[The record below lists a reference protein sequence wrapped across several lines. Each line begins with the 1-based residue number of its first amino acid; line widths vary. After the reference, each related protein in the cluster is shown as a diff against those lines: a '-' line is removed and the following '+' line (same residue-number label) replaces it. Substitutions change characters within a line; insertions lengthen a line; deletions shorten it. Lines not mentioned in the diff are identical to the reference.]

1 MTKLN
6 IRRLAHL
13 GIGGRLFL
21 AFVLICAIT
30 ILVSVLSA
38 QTFLNLRDKLQLLQQ
53 QDIPGLEA
61 AARLND
67 KSRLIVATAPLLVT
81 AESNIKRQQAMTQLS
96 AAITSMDLLM
106 RHLADYDHYFR
117 ELMAQI
123 SNSVNLLY
131 QSVER
136 REQLQAQL
144 QAQSRQI
151 FPLFNQVILGIKQS
165 KWHNNTDKIATL
177 NKLHYFAGLVEKVAN
192 DTSFNQLD
200 YTFLR
205 LEQVQSQIQLHLIN
219 APVYFATS
227 DLHAQLTRLLLI
239 GHRSGDLFKLQNQQ
253 LDSRYQQSY
262 LLQNSLDHIRQL
274 AAQVNHYTQETNQRI
289 NNSLMREIAS
299 INRNMQSSLILS
311 LVSLL
316 VALAISW
323 FYVRRNV
330 LQRILEL
337 QQNMRS
343 IASAKL
349 DTDIRIIGNDE
360 VSAMARDLKHFQ
372 NTAIEVERSN
382 KQLAAEIKER
392 VQTEKQ
398 LKATQDELIQAA
410 KLAALGQLS
419 VGITHEISQPL
430 TAITSHLHI
439 AGLRLAK
446 GQLQDVE
453 HSHTKIASLLQKTA
467 LIIRH
472 IKSFTH
478 RAGTELVAV
487 NIDQVICEALE
498 LMHSRLRDRH
508 CQLNY
513 LVCSRTPLVLAETIR
528 LEQVLVNLLS
538 NAIDATSECENP
550 EISINITYEQDKLYL
565 QVSDNGVGIAPEQLK
580 SVFDPF
586 YTYKESGDGLGLGLS
601 ISDSIIQ
608 GFGGRIRVASS
619 LGSGSCFTVIL
630 KIVEGV

>member
-1 MTKLN
+1 MMRIKL
-6 IRRLAHL
+6 RWLLHL

-21 AFVLICAIT
+21 AFVLISSIT

-38 QTFLNLRDKLQLLQQ
+38 QTFLDLRDKLQLLQQ

-61 AARLND
+61 AAKLND

-81 AESNIKRQQAMTQLS
+81 TESNLKRQQVMSELS
-96 AAITSMDLLM
+96 AAIVSMDFLM
-106 RHLADYDHYFR
+106 RDLADYDHYFR
-117 ELMAQI
+117 ELIAQI

-131 QSVER
+131 QSVQQ
-136 REQLQAQL
+136 REQLQRQL
-144 QAQSRQI
+144 QLQSRLI
-151 FPLFNQVILGIKQS
+151 FPLFNRVTAGIAQS
-165 KWHNNTDKIATL
+165 QWLHETDKTAVL
-177 NKLHYFAGLVEKVAN
+177 HKLHYFAGLVEKVAN

-205 LEQVQSQIQLHLIN
+205 LEEMQSQIQFHLLKAPKSFLQSELH
-219 APVYFATS
+219 S
-227 DLHAQLTRLLLI
+227 QLSQLLLI
-239 GHRSGDLFKLQNQQ
+239 GNRSGELFVLQNQQ
-253 LDSRYQQSY
+253 LDFRYQQSY
-262 LLQNSLDHIRQL
+262 LLQNSLDHIGQL
-274 AAQVNHYTQETNQRI
+274 AAQVNLYTASTNQRLD
-289 NNSLMREIAS
+289 NSILREIAS

-311 LVSLL
+311 LASFLAA
-316 VALAISW
+316 VAVSW

-330 LQRILEL
+330 LQRISAL

-360 VSAMARDLKHFQ
+360 VSSMARDLKHFQ
-372 NTAIEVERSN
+372 DTAIEVERSN
-382 KQLAAEIKER
+382 RLLAAEIEER
-392 VQTEKQ
+392 VQAEKQ

-439 AGLRLAK
+439 AGLRLDK
-446 GQLQDVE
+446 GQLQDVK
-453 HSHTKIASLLQKTA
+453 HSHAKMTSLLKKTA

-478 RAGTELVAV
+478 RAGTELVA
-487 NIDQVICEALE
+487 IDIDRVISEALE
-498 LMHSRLRDRH
+498 LMNSRLRDQH
-508 CQLNY
+508 CQLDYSASVN
-513 LVCSRTPLVLAETIR
+513 TPLVLAEAIR

-538 NAIDATSECENP
+538 NAIDATQNCEKP
-550 EISINITYEQDKLYL
+550 HIAININQQQDLLYL
-565 QVSDNGVGIAPEQLK
+565 KISDNGVGITPEQINC
-580 SVFDPF
+580 VFDPF
-586 YTYKESGDGLGLGLS
+586 YTLKESGEGLGLGLS

-608 GFGGRIRVASS
+608 GFGGRISVKSTV
-619 LGSGSCFTVIL
+619 GSGSCFTVIL
-630 KIVEGV
+630 KIAEVI